1 MSPDLLA
8 FALVLLDVLV
18 VALILTAALLV
29 PIALV
34 RRLLPHRA
42 EPTALR
48 CCAVAGPA
56 AAAGKATPATTRPVG
71 CPGWATWPGP
81 RLAARSGRS
90 RPGPELAATTAARAV
105 SPTGSGA
112 PASSPTAQ
120 RFPSDRLAVA
130 VYPLQ
135 YMGEE
140 VVQDFV

>member
-1 MSPDLLA
+1 MNPDLLA

-56 AAAGKATPATTRPVG
+56 ADR
-71 CPGWATWPGP
+71 CPSCQSH
-81 RLAARSGRS
+81 RIRDSGRQPDS
-90 RPGPELAATTAARAV
+90 AKVP
-105 SPTGSGA
+105 
-112 PASSPTAQ
+112 Q
-120 RFPSDRLAVA
+120 
-130 VYPLQ
+130 
-135 YMGEE
+135 
-140 VVQDFV
+140 

>member
-1 MSPDLLA
+1 MNPDLLA
-8 FALVLLDVLV
+8 FALVLLD

-56 AAAGKATPATTRPVG
+56 ADR
-71 CPGWATWPGP
+71 CPSCQSH
-81 RLAARSGRS
+81 RIRDSS
-90 RPGPELAATTAARAV
+90 RQ
-105 SPTGSGA
+105 
-112 PASSPTAQ
+112 PTAQ